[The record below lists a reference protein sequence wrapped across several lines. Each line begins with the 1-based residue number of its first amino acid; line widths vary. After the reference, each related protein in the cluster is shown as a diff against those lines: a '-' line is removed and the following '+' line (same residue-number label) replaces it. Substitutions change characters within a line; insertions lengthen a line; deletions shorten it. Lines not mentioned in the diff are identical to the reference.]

1 MLAPSSPPPRRRRV
15 AGLGFR
21 ASGVAGLIQAL
32 RPKPCG
38 LLSGLSRTER
48 ASILR
53 MGSAAL
59 AVAIKSGPRAA
70 RGPGRSP
77 RRTKALALR
86 GERPS
91 RRPRP
96 KLLQIRAGPFGRPPK
111 RHPRGRNT
119 RWCEKHENLVK
130 TMGFYEKPRPQN
142 TRSTP
147 LNPHGRASSAL
158 AFHMGRAPGRNHVF
172 QGLGGVPEA
181 QNQAS
186 IMSISSPGPRAQ
198 GNKKR

>member
-1 MLAPSSPPPRRRRV
+1 MLRRGRR
-15 AGLGFR
+15 LEPE
-21 ASGVAGLIQAL
+21 AL
-32 RPKPCG
+32 
-38 LLSGLSRTER
+38 
-48 ASILR
+48 
-53 MGSAAL
+53 
-59 AVAIKSGPRAA
+59 KSGPCAA

-130 TMGFYEKPRPQN
+130 NHGFLRKNEATKHPQHPIKPSRARIIDSSFSHGARARPKPCFSRFGGGTGSPKPGEHHEHQQPWPADPRQEKTLKNAEITVN
-142 TRSTP
+142 T
-147 LNPHGRASSAL
+147 
-158 AFHMGRAPGRNHVF
+158 VF
-172 QGLGGVPEA
+172 L
-181 QNQAS
+181 
-186 IMSISSPGPRAQ
+186 
-198 GNKKR
+198 

>member
-1 MLAPSSPPPRRRRV
+1 MLQPGWRLEPE
-15 AGLGFR
+15 
-21 ASGVAGLIQAL
+21 AL
-32 RPKPCG
+32 
-38 LLSGLSRTER
+38 
-48 ASILR
+48 
-53 MGSAAL
+53 
-59 AVAIKSGPRAA
+59 KSGPRAA

-86 GERPS
+86 GERPR

-158 AFHMGRAPGRNHVF
+158 AFHMGHAPGRNHVF

>member
-1 MLAPSSPPPRRRRV
+1 MSLRTMRAGLDLSTMLQRGRRV
-15 AGLGFR
+15 EPE
-21 ASGVAGLIQAL
+21 AL
-32 RPKPCG
+32 
-38 LLSGLSRTER
+38 
-48 ASILR
+48 
-53 MGSAAL
+53 
-59 AVAIKSGPRAA
+59 KSGPHTA

-77 RRTKALALR
+77 HRTKALALR

-96 KLLQIRAGPFGRPPK
+96 KLLQIRAGPFGKPPK

-130 TMGFYEKPRPQN
+130 TMGFYEKRRPQN

-186 IMSISSPGPRAQ
+186 IMSISSPGLRPQ

>member
-1 MLAPSSPPPRRRRV
+1 MPPSPPLPS
-15 AGLGFR
+15 APLGLR
-21 ASGVAGLIQAL
+21 
-32 RPKPCG
+32 
-38 LLSGLSRTER
+38 
-48 ASILR
+48 
-53 MGSAAL
+53 SAAL

-111 RHPRGRNT
+111 HPRGRNT
-119 RWCEKHENLVK
+119 QWCEKHENLVK

-147 LNPHGRASSAL
+147 LNPHGRASSTL

-186 IMSISSPGPRAQ
+186 IMSISSPGPRTQ
-198 GNKKR
+198 GKKKR